1 MMAQGAVRLIVFIQV
16 SSFAAISPNPLDHE
30 YLLGVTFPHAR
41 GAAIPESVIA
51 ITSVSDEKLQN
62 PPQIYPDFHG
72 LKQILRKVYF

>member
-41 GAAIPESVIA
+41 GGAILEAVIA
-51 ITSVSDEKLQN
+51 ITSVSDEKL
-62 PPQIYPDFHG
+62 
-72 LKQILRKVYF
+72 RSSRA